1 MKTMEEHT
9 FRPYDREL
17 NQLRQTVLEMGRAVE
32 RQVEK
37 AVEGVRKGDQALF
50 DEVLQTERSI
60 NEEDR
65 RVFEQSVQLI
75 VRNAPAAADLRLVMS
90 SLQISKDLERIGD
103 EAKNIAKSGI
113 RLYQSSP
120 SFTPSVEL
128 ELITRTT
135 LVMLH
140 ASLDAYARLDDSQAQ
155 EILADDRTVDAMFK
169 GILRELITYMMED
182 PRTISH
188 SLELVFV
195 AKSLERV
202 GDHAKNVIEQV
213 VYLVEGRD
221 IRYTPEAKPQPPQ

>member
-103 EAKNIAKSGI
+103 EAKKIAKSGI

-120 SFTPSVEL
+120 AFTPSVEL

-135 LVMLH
+135 LAMLH

-169 GILRELITYMMED
+169 GILRELVTYMMED

-188 SLELVFV
+188 SLELVFI

>member
-103 EAKNIAKSGI
+103 EAKKIAKSGI
-113 RLYQSSP
+113 RLYQAAP
-120 SFTPSVEL
+120 AFTPAIEL

-135 LVMLH
+135 LAMLH

-155 EILADDRTVDAMFK
+155 AILADDRTVDAMFK

>member
-103 EAKNIAKSGI
+103 EAKKIAKSGI
-113 RLYQSSP
+113 RLYQAA
-120 SFTPSVEL
+120 PSVPPASEL

-135 LVMLH
+135 LAMLH

-155 EILADDRTVDAMFK
+155 AILADDRTVDAMFK

>member
-103 EAKNIAKSGI
+103 EAKKIAKSGI

-120 SFTPSVEL
+120 SFTPAIEL

-135 LVMLH
+135 LAMLH

-155 EILADDRTVDAMFK
+155 AILADDRTVDAMFK

>member
-103 EAKNIAKSGI
+103 EAKKIAKSGI
-113 RLYQSSP
+113 RLYQAAP
-120 SFTPSVEL
+120 AFTPAIEL

-135 LVMLH
+135 LAMLH
-140 ASLDAYARLDDSQAQ
+140 ASLDAYARLDDSHAQ

-169 GILRELITYMMED
+169 GILRELVTYMMED

-188 SLELVFV
+188 SLELVFI

-221 IRYTPEAKPQPPQ
+221 IRYTPEAKPEPE

>member
-103 EAKNIAKSGI
+103 EAKKIAKSGI
-113 RLYQSSP
+113 RLYQAAP
-120 SFTPSVEL
+120 AFTPAIEL

-135 LVMLH
+135 LAMLH

>member
-1 MKTMEEHT
+1 MEEHT

-103 EAKNIAKSGI
+103 EAKKIAKSGI
-113 RLYQSSP
+113 RLYQAAP
-120 SFTPSVEL
+120 AFTPAIEL

-135 LVMLH
+135 LAMLH

>member
-17 NQLRQTVLEMGRAVE
+17 HQLRQTVLEMGRAVE

-60 NEEDR
+60 NAEDR

-103 EAKNIAKSGI
+103 EAKKIAKSGI

-135 LVMLH
+135 LAMLH

-155 EILADDRTVDAMFK
+155 AILADDRTVDAMFK

>member
-1 MKTMEEHT
+1 MKKTMEEHT

-17 NQLRQTVLEMGRAVE
+17 NQLRQTVLEMGRTVE
-32 RQVEK
+32 QQVAK
-37 AVEGVRKGDQALF
+37 AIEGIRKGDQALF

-60 NEEDR
+60 NAEDR

-75 VRNAPAAADLRLVMS
+75 VRNAPAANDLRLVIS

-103 EAKNIAKSGI
+103 EAKKIAKSGI
-113 RLYQSSP
+113 RLYQSYP
-120 SFTPSVEL
+120 AFTPTVEL
-128 ELITRTT
+128 QLITRTT
-135 LVMLH
+135 LAMLH
-140 ASLDAYARLDDSQAQ
+140 ASLDAYARLDDSHAS

-169 GILRELITYMMED
+169 AILRELVTYMMED

-188 SLELVFV
+188 SLELVFI

-221 IRYTPEAKPQPPQ
+221 IRYTPEAKPEPE

>member
-1 MKTMEEHT
+1 MKTIEEHT

-103 EAKNIAKSGI
+103 EAKKIAKSGI
-113 RLYQSSP
+113 RLYQAAP
-120 SFTPSVEL
+120 AFTPAIEL

-135 LVMLH
+135 LAMLH

>member
-103 EAKNIAKSGI
+103 EAKKIAKSGI
-113 RLYQSSP
+113 RLYQAAP
-120 SFTPSVEL
+120 TFTPTIEL

-135 LVMLH
+135 LAMLH